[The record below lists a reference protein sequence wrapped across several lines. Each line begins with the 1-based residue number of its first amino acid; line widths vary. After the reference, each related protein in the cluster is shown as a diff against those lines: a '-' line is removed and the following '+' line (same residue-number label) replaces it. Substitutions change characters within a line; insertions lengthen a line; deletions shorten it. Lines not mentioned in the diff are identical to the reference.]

1 MIFIS
6 MKSILTILG
15 LMFMLSAYGQ
25 TNVIN
30 IRHSHVTIN
39 NYVTTNVVYVP
50 PTNVVKQP
58 KMVVLKPEVVERLKW
73 EEMLDERRVVLF
85 RRQLYQRFP

>member
-1 MIFIS
+1 
-6 MKSILTILG
+6 MKSILIIFG

-25 TNVIN
+25 TNIIN

-39 NYVTTNVVYVP
+39 NYVIQTNSVP
-50 PTNVVKQP
+50 RP

-73 EEMLDERRVVLF
+73 EAMLDERRIVMF